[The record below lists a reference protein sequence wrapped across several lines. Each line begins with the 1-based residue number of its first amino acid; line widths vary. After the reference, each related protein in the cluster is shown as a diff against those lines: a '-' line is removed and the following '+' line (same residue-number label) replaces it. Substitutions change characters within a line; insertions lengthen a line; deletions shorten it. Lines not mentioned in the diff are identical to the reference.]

1 MGLDPVAGAV
11 GVTGDGGSVVV
22 FVSGCFGAAGPG
34 CLSKIVLPTPVWRV
48 AMMERDSDV
57 IINKIADPVDAFE
70 SSVAIQRGTNDVC
83 EPIPPNSPPKTSALP
98 PSLRS

>member
-1 MGLDPVAGAV
+1 MGLGVVADGAR

-48 AMMERDSDV
+48 AMMERDNEV
-57 IINKIADPVDAFE
+57 IMNKIADTVVAFE
-70 SSVAIQRGTNDVC
+70 SSVADPFLDGPPHLL
-83 EPIPPNSPPKTSALP
+83 EPN
-98 PSLRS
+98 